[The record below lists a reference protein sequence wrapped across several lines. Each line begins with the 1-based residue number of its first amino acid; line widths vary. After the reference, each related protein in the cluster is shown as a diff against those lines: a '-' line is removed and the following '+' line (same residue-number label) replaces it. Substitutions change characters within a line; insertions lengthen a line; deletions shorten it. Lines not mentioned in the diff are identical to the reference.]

1 MLNHY
6 PMWKNLLIAAIIGL
20 CFIYAMPNIFGED
33 PAIQVAT
40 SKRGLQI
47 DTEILKKIETA
58 LSEKNIQIKRSTL
71 RQQVGKS
78 TDLLIRF
85 TNDADQLQA
94 KAIIQKLL
102 GDKYAVAINLAPA
115 TPLWLLSINAEPMY
129 LGLDLRGG
137 VHFLMQVDMEAAI
150 NKTLKTYVNDS
161 RSLMRKKKIRY
172 LGAKKD
178 QAQISLR
185 FKDSQSRAQ
194 AEALLTREMRDILFV
209 NKDDNGQTILI
220 GTIKKQKLKEIKLFA
235 LKQNITT
242 LRKRIDEK
250 FNGLVE
256 PIIQQQGDDRIIIQL
271 PGIQDTAGAKDILGA
286 TATLE
291 YRAVDEDNDVQ
302 KAVDGRVPVGSKIF
316 YTREE
321 NLNGRLIPARP
332 VLLKKRTI
340 VTGDH
345 VTNANASID
354 SETNG
359 ALVSVTLDG
368 YGGKKMDTFTKHN
381 VGKGMAVV
389 YIETKRITSVDKDGN
404 KVVSTK
410 TTEEVISVAN
420 IRGRFSNRF
429 QTTGLDSVQ
438 EANNLALLLRSGA
451 LAAPV
456 YIIEER
462 TIGPSLGQDN
472 IDKGFNSVII
482 GFIAVLIFMAAWYY
496 TMGMIANFALA
507 LNLIII
513 VAILSL
519 LQATLTLPG
528 IAGIVLTVGMAVD
541 ANVLIFERIR
551 EELRNGNSPQN
562 SINAGYEKAFMTIA
576 DANITTLIAAFVLF
590 VVGTGAIKG
599 FAITLSI
606 GILSSMFTAVLV
618 SRAIVNIAYGSRKIK
633 NLSI

>member
-1 MLNHY
+1 
-6 PMWKNLLIAAIIGL
+6 
-20 CFIYAMPNIFGED
+20 
-33 PAIQVAT
+33 
-40 SKRGLQI
+40 
-47 DTEILKKIETA
+47 
-58 LSEKNIQIKRSTL
+58 
-71 RQQVGKS
+71 
-78 TDLLIRF
+78 
-85 TNDADQLQA
+85 
-94 KAIIQKLL
+94 
-102 GDKYAVAINLAPA
+102 
-115 TPLWLLSINAEPMY
+115 
-129 LGLDLRGG
+129 
-137 VHFLMQVDMEAAI
+137 
-150 NKTLKTYVNDS
+150 
-161 RSLMRKKKIRY
+161 
-172 LGAKKD
+172 
-178 QAQISLR
+178 
-185 FKDSQSRAQ
+185 
-194 AEALLTREMRDILFV
+194 
-209 NKDDNGQTILI
+209 
-220 GTIKKQKLKEIKLFA
+220 
-235 LKQNITT
+235 
-242 LRKRIDEK
+242 
-250 FNGLVE
+250 
-256 PIIQQQGDDRIIIQL
+256 
-271 PGIQDTAGAKDILGA
+271 
-286 TATLE
+286 
-291 YRAVDEDNDVQ
+291 
-302 KAVDGRVPVGSKIF
+302 
-316 YTREE
+316 
-321 NLNGRLIPARP
+321 
-332 VLLKKRTI
+332 
-340 VTGDH
+340 
-345 VTNANASID
+345 
-354 SETNG
+354 
-359 ALVSVTLDG
+359 LVSVTLDG

-389 YIETKRITSVDKDGN
+389 YIETKRITSTDKQGN

-482 GFIAVLIFMAAWYY
+482 GFIAVLIFMAFWYY

-513 VAILSL
+513 VAVLSL

-562 SINAGYEKAFMTIA
+562 SINEGFEKAFMTIA

-606 GILSSMFTAVLV
+606 GILSSMFTAVIV
-618 SRAIVNIAYGSRKIK
+618 SRAIVNLTYGSKKIK
-633 NLSI
+633 TLSI